1 MLCDFFLFF
10 FTQNFKKCTKRL
22 KCNKI
27 NNFSAL
33 SRTPSSDTGL
43 YSVAPALSPTVV
55 SAAFVQKSAQGTSQ
69 VSFRIL
75 TKTVLTLSP
84 PERVSEPPGR
94 RGLHL
99 KNHPA
104 SAHEKSQ
111 FPPCSVTHARGAF
124 ITTGLTA
131 ERRGADVPGVQR
143 WSRTRDV
150 RRTAR
155 GPPCGCRGNDRGR
168 ARRGHRPVTPAR
180 SALCREGCGAPR
192 AGGKMAAAAAAGYP
206 AGKGRDISLAAL
218 RRHDPYISRIVDV
231 ASQVALYTFGH
242 RANEWVRAGRRGR
255 GGAASGRGGPPRG
268 HSGPASAGT
277 SRRVE
282 LSHGAR
288 AGLSPAE
295 RVRHPAPARPGG
307 QLGEPSDGTQPQ

>member
-1 MLCDFFLFF
+1 M
-10 FTQNFKKCTKRL
+10 

-33 SRTPSSDTGL
+33 SRTLSSYTGL
-43 YSVAPALSPTVV
+43 YSVAPAWIPAKTPALSPTIVL
-55 SAAFVQKSAQGTSQ
+55 AAFEQKSAQGTSQ
-69 VSFRIL
+69 VSFRIV
-75 TKTVLTLSP
+75 TKTVLTLRP

-111 FPPCSVTHARGAF
+111 IPPCSVTRARGVF

-131 ERRGADVPGVQR
+131 EHRGADVRGVQR
-143 WSRTRDV
+143 WSGTRDA

-168 ARRGHRPVTPAR
+168 VRRGHRPVTPAR

-192 AGGKMAAAAAAGYP
+192 AGGKMAAAAAGYP

-255 GGAASGRGGPPRG
+255 GRAASGRGGPPG
-268 HSGPASAGT
+268 SHSGPASAGT

-307 QLGEPSDGTQPQ
+307 QLGEPPDGTQPQ